1 MGQSKLIPIAQSQ
14 ATLHQDFPHS
24 IVESWIIWAW
34 LRREACPKYYS
45 SDDMMGD
52 KYANSLTS
60 AANSQT
66 SLNLQQITRPP

>member
-45 SDDMMGD
+45 SDEMMGD
-52 KYANSLTS
+52 SLTS